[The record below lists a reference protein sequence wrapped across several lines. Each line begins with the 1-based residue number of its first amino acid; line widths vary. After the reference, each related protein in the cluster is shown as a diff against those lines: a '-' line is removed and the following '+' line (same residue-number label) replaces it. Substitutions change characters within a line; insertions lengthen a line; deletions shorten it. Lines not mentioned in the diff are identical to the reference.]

1 MERQKLELYTTNQSL
16 VKENNGLK
24 ESFLRFESEINEQ
37 RVKDEKEKEVL
48 KERIAQLESETRETN
63 KLRQTIYKKDRE
75 LEDVERLLTDMQ
87 EEPYMDLEASCD

>member
-1 MERQKLELYTTNQSL
+1 MNEL
-16 VKENNGLK
+16 
-24 ESFLRFESEINEQ
+24 
-37 RVKDEKEKEVL
+37 RVNDEKEKEEL